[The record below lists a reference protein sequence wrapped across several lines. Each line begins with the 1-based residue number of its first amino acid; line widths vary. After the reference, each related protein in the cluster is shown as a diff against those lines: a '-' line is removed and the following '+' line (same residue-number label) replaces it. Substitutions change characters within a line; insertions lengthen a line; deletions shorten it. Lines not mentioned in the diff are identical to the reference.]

1 MNRLAV
7 AALALS
13 AAAAAHAAPI
23 YRCGPGGKTYSQ
35 VPCAEGTVLESSD
48 PRSAAQR
55 KEAKRIAELER
66 QRAADLERER
76 VAAESAAKPGAA
88 GIAPKAAPAASAAA
102 PKKDFTAVVPT
113 STARPK
119 AP

>member
-1 MNRLAV
+1 MNRLAI

-13 AAAAAHAAPI
+13 AAAAHAAPI
-23 YRCGPGGKTYSQ
+23 YRCGGKTYSQ
-35 VPCAEGTVLESSD
+35 VPCAEGTLLEASD

-55 KEAKRIAELER
+55 KEARRIAELER

-76 VAAESAAKPGAA
+76 LAAERAAKPGAA
-88 GIAPKAAPAASAAA
+88 AIAPKAAPAASAAA
-102 PKKDFTAVVPT
+102 PAKDFTAVVPT
-113 STARPK
+113 STAKPK